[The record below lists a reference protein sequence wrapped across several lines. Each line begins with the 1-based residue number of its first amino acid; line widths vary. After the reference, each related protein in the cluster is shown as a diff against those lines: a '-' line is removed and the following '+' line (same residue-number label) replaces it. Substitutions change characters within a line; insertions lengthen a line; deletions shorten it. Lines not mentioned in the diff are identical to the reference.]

1 MLGADPQGGEE
12 QEVGEACPSSCLF
25 FVDNDKILKL

>member
-1 MLGADPQGGEE
+1 MLGADSQGREE

-25 FVDNDKILKL
+25 FVDNNKILKL

>member
-1 MLGADPQGGEE
+1 MLGADSQGGKE
-12 QEVGEACPSSCLF
+12 QEVGEARPSSRLF